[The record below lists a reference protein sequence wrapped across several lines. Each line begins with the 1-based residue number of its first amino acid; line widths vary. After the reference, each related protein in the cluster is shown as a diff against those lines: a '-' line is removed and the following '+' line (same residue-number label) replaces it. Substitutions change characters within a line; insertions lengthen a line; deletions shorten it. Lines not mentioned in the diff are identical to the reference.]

1 MPKERRRTPR
11 HQLGRVAAILC
22 GPGEERSCLVKDFS
36 DGGVRLQLNGFEIP
50 DDFALVFA
58 PNEIPQSGR
67 YKVVWRLGNDVGA
80 NPRPYDLIFILALQ
94 APSRPH
100 RCYVSRSYD
109 WRSPAAIASAL
120 IPASSALFAEM
131 MATLPAGFGVDVSH
145 PTPQRARW
153 GHIRS
158 W

>member
-1 MPKERRRTPR
+1 MKSPSQSCGTGRGSVNRVSEVWEHLITIQAECSAGVNGACRPSAPRAIEQRQARSRIR

-58 PNEIPQSGR
+58 PNELAQSGR

-80 NPRPYDLIFILALQ
+80 KFL
-94 APSRPH
+94 
-100 RCYVSRSYD
+100 
-109 WRSPAAIASAL
+109 
-120 IPASSALFAEM
+120 
-131 MATLPAGFGVDVSH
+131 G
-145 PTPQRARW
+145 PTT
-153 GHIRS
+153 
-158 W
+158 